1 MSRQYISS
9 AEACALLGVSAST
22 LKRWRHTNKLMKGV
36 HYTQYGRWT
45 IRYNVSWLK
54 KFRESGGRGSHKID
68 VANHLNSMKQSAPWP
83 ASASRQQIGS

>member
-45 IRYNVSWLK
+45 IRYNVSWLE
-54 KFRESGGRGSHKID
+54 KFRESGGRGAHKME
-68 VANHLNSMKQSAPWP
+68 VFNFLQSSSSPALPLAAPSRR
-83 ASASRQQIGS
+83 AS